1 MLQAVKLPV
10 GGLLANALHIVQFA
24 SEDAAPLPGEPPF
37 TPLLEHERHAGGRA
51 LVAQEARPFRSS
63 DRVRS
68 SIRTR
73 PQPNSS
79 LLLLSKVIWQARWRQ

>member
-1 MLQAVKLPV
+1 MLQAVKLPA

-51 LVAQEARPFRSS
+51 LVAQEARPFRSFGQDLS
-63 DRVRS
+63 PTAVSYCYRKSSGTRVGGS
-68 SIRTR
+68 
-73 PQPNSS
+73 N
-79 LLLLSKVIWQARWRQ
+79 